1 MIVAT
6 AASSDQ
12 GGHRLIAA
20 DANAGKLA
28 IVYLSKSRAIEIY
41 QARHVAQVIDEGYRN
56 AMKSQNPYYVMPRP
70 TILTICV
77 SITIARGVCGA
88 TLLEDG
94 RSLPLADPDNGHHRR
109 EKRAGALSKRYHIFM
124 DRCLRAV
131 A

>member
-56 AMKSQNPYYVMPRP
+56 AMKAK
-70 TILTICV
+70 ILIM
-77 SITIARGVCGA
+77 
-88 TLLEDG
+88 L
-94 RSLPLADPDNGHHRR
+94 
-109 EKRAGALSKRYHIFM
+109 
-124 DRCLRAV
+124 CLDQLY
-131 A
+131 